1 MATNSPNSAN
11 SVPTPPPATTPSAG
25 DRANPPVGRP
35 AGYPSGPETLMPSL
49 TTKSPAAPD
58 RFIICGLGNLGQ
70 QCVINLKKFDYDPFE
85 VHITA
90 IDQRNIRNWEVDDLP
105 TYLITPPLLGDC
117 RREEILKAAGIEG
130 ARAVLIVT
138 SNESTNVECAIAVRR
153 LNPNIQ
159 IIMRSSRHSLNALL
173 ARQLGKFVA
182 LDATELPAMT
192 FALAGLDEDVV
203 SVFNIGHYRF
213 KVTERIM
220 SAHDPQFDQQRVQ
233 DLHKGN
239 LRLLDFNPVET
250 PSQPMGWATTAS
262 SIFHRWQPY
271 LRISPGDRIAY
282 IEVNS
287 GSKTQKQRSQ
297 NPLATAA
304 YWLEEFRH
312 GNWQQRLR
320 NWRKSSEESLGR
332 VVAIAL
338 LTAVVLWIIGTL
350 LLKLNYTQPPGGP
363 PELSWVKAISLGAI
377 LLLGGYGDVFGGFTQ
392 PATPAWVQMVCLTIA
407 LISILVVLGVL
418 GLVAERLL
426 NSRFDFLQ
434 KRPRIPRKDHVVVVG
449 LGRVGKK
456 VATLLADLN
465 QPLVALDTQPNATE
479 IPLQVPLLTG
489 SILKELPMAN
499 LTAAKSV
506 IAVTNDQM
514 LNLEVALFASEK
526 NLNSTFSPVVRT
538 RSQSFSDNLTAM
550 MPQAQ
555 TFCAYALSAEAFA
568 GAAFGENILGLFRLG
583 GQNILIAEYLI
594 TPGDTLSGKQLAQVA
609 YGYGVVPILRET
621 YDTEG
626 NRCTVLMPTDEQY
639 LQAGDRLFLLSSING
654 LRRIERGARTQPRR
668 WRLVADTAAY
678 DRIAPEVLN
687 DAALLLTKLSDC
699 EEVRARQFVEQLPA
713 TMDIDLYDYQA
724 ARLVQAMQKRLP
736 VRLSPIQSV

>member
-1 MATNSPNSAN
+1 MSINTPENLPTSSNG
-11 SVPTPPPATTPSAG
+11 PTPP
-25 DRANPPVGRP
+25 
-35 AGYPSGPETLMPSL
+35 AGYSANYPAGPETLMPSL
-49 TTKSPAAPD
+49 TSKAPAAPD

-70 QCVINLKKFDYDPFE
+70 QCVLNLKKFDYDPFE

-90 IDQRNIRNWEVDDLP
+90 IDQRNIQSWEVDNLP
-105 TYLITPPLLGDC
+105 NYLVKPPLLGDC
-117 RREEILKAAGIEG
+117 RREDMLKAAGVES
-130 ARAVLIVT
+130 ARAVLVVT

-153 LNPNIQ
+153 LNPNVQ

-173 ARQLGKFVA
+173 SRQLGKFVA

-203 SVFNIGHYRF
+203 SVFKIGRHRF
-213 KVTERIM
+213 RVTERIM
-220 SAHDPQFDQQRVQ
+220 SAGDSNFCQQRMQ

-239 LRLLDFNPVET
+239 LRLLDFNPVEN
-250 PSQPMGWATTAS
+250 PPQPMGWATTAS

-271 LRISPGDRIAY
+271 LRVSPGDRVAY
-282 IEVNS
+282 IEVDN
-287 GSKTQKQRSQ
+287 GNEPKTQPQ
-297 NPLATAA
+297 NPLLAFT
-304 YWLEEFRH
+304 YWLEELRH

-338 LTAVVLWIIGTL
+338 LTAVVLWLTGTL
-350 LLKLNYTQPPGGP
+350 LLKFSYSLPPNAP
-363 PELSWVKAISLGAI
+363 PDLAPELSWVKAISLGAI

-392 PATPAWVQMVCLTIA
+392 SGTPAWVQMACLIIT

-434 KRPRIPRKDHVVVVG
+434 KRPRTPRKDHVVVVG
-449 LGRVGKK
+449 LGRIGRK
-456 VATLLADLN
+456 VATLLSDLN
-465 QPLVALDTQPNATE
+465 QPLVALDTQPNTTE
-479 IPLQVPLLTG
+479 IPPQIPLLAG
-489 SILKELPMAN
+489 SILEELPMAN
-499 LTAAKSV
+499 LAAAKSV

-514 LNLEVALFASEK
+514 LNLEIALFATEK
-526 NLNSTFSPVVRT
+526 NLNRTFSPVVRT
-538 RSQSFSDNLTAM
+538 RSQSFSDNLAAM

-568 GAAFGENILGLFRLG
+568 GAAFGENIIGLFRLG

-594 TPGDTLSGKQLAQVA
+594 TQGDTLSGKQMAQVT

-621 YDTEG
+621 LDDQG

-639 LQAGDRLFLLSSING
+639 LRAGDRLFLLSSING
-654 LRRIERGARTQPRR
+654 LRRIERGATTPPRR

-678 DRIAPEVLN
+678 DRIAPEALN
-687 DAALLLTKLSDC
+687 NAALLLTKFLDC
-699 EEVRARQFVEQLPA
+699 EEIRARQFVEQLPA
-713 TMDIDLYDYQA
+713 AMDIDLYDYQA

-736 VRLSPIQSV
+736 IRLSPL

>member
-1 MATNSPNSAN
+1 METNPPDRTNSAS
-11 SVPTPPPATTPSAG
+11 PPPP
-25 DRANPPVGRP
+25 NPPT
-35 AGYPSGPETLMPSL
+35 GYPAGPETLMPSL
-49 TTKSPAAPD
+49 TTQSPAAPD
-58 RFIICGLGNLGQ
+58 RFVICGLGNLGQ

-90 IDQRNIRNWEVDDLP
+90 IDQRNIRNWAVDALP
-105 TYLITPPLLGDC
+105 SYLVEPPLLGDC
-117 RREEILKAAGIEG
+117 RREEVLKAAGIEG

-203 SVFNIGHYRF
+203 SVFNIGHHRF

-220 SAHDPQFDQQRVQ
+220 SDRDPKFDQQRMQ

-287 GSKTQKQRSQ
+287 DHEQTQQSQ
-297 NPLATAA
+297 NPLETIA
-304 YWLEEFRH
+304 YWIEEFRH

-320 NWRKSSEESLGR
+320 NWRQSSEESLGR

-338 LTAVVLWIIGTL
+338 FTAVVLWITGTL
-350 LLKLNYTQPPGGP
+350 LLKFSYSQQPDGP
-363 PELSWVKAISLGAI
+363 EELTWVKAISLGAI
-377 LLLGGYGDVFGGFTQ
+377 LLLGGYGDVFGGFTR
-392 PATPAWVQMVCLTIA
+392 PSTPAWVQMACLTIT

-449 LGRVGKK
+449 LGRVGRK

-465 QPLVALDTQPNATE
+465 QPLVALDTQPNTTE
-479 IPLQVPLLTG
+479 IPLQIPLLTG

-499 LTAAKSV
+499 LAAAKSV

-514 LNLEVALFASEK
+514 LNLEVALFAAEK
-526 NLNSTFSPVVRT
+526 NLNRTFSPVVRT
-538 RSQSFSDNLTAM
+538 RSQNFSDNLMAM

-568 GAAFGENILGLFRLG
+568 GAAFGENIIGLFRLS

-594 TPGDTLSGKQLAQVA
+594 SPGDTLSGKQMAQVA

-621 YDTEG
+621 QDAEG
-626 NRCTVLMPTDEQY
+626 NTCTILMPTDEQY
-639 LQAGDRLFLLSSING
+639 LKAGDRLFLLSSING
-654 LRRIERGARTQPRR
+654 LRRIERGARTPPRR
-668 WRLVADTAAY
+668 WRLVADTSAY

-736 VRLSPIQSV
+736 VRLSPLKNV